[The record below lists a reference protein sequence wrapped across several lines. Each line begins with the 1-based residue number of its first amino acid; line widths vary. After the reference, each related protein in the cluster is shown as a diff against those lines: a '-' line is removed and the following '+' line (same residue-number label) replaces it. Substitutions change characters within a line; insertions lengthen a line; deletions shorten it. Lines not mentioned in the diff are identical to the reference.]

1 MCPHTQ
7 LHDMMDATEKGAR
20 DFGEGGILPPKAFG
34 TLYTMVKYFK
44 CIPSEVCNGS
54 MFVGGGDL

>member
-1 MCPHTQ
+1 
-7 LHDMMDATEKGAR
+7 MMDAAEKEAR

-44 CIPSEVCNGS
+44 YIPSQVSNGS
-54 MFVGGGDL
+54 LFVGGDL